1 VSRQAF
7 LACINNSVMGST
19 FTRYKSPA
27 LVNLDFH
34 ATFTS
39 VLLRKDFDL
48 GLAAAR
54 EHEVPMPVAALV
66 HQIVQSLV
74 GHGFGEQDFAT
85 VIELQAEA
93 SGLDLVS
100 ENAEISDGLDVGS
113 SAHT

>member
-1 VSRQAF
+1 
-7 LACINNSVMGST
+7 
-19 FTRYKSPA
+19 
-27 LVNLDFH
+27 
-34 ATFTS
+34 